1 MELIKKYVYAVT
13 QKLPEQQRADIE
25 KELTGLIEDMLDV
38 RTQGAE
44 VREKDVEEVLL
55 ELGEPA
61 ALAARYRGKERYL
74 ISPEH
79 FNPYVSVLK
88 VVLLSVI
95 IGITVASVIE
105 FFVEP
110 DQFVKQFAEY
120 LATLFAVSIQG
131 FAWVTIIFAVLEY
144 KGVPTSDNKGNANKH
159 WKPSDLP
166 SIPDAK
172 TRIKASEPIL
182 GIIFSILFLVLFTFA
197 IDLVGL
203 HRYTGG
209 QSMAVPVFDEEV
221 FRRYVP
227 FIWLITAIAILRDC
241 LKMITRK
248 WTAPIVVFHLLFN
261 VVSLILALV
270 MFSDPAIW
278 NPTFIMELV
287 NAGVIQEG
295 TDGFDTV
302 TTIWNSFQEG
312 LIVVIALITI
322 IDSVAVGLKLYRK

>member
-1 MELIKKYVYAVT
+1 MELIKRYVYAVT

-25 KELTGLIEDMLDV
+25 KELTSLIEDMLDV

-61 ALAARYRGKERYL
+61 ELAARYRGKERYL
-74 ISPEH
+74 ISPER
-79 FNPYVSVLK
+79 FDSYVSVLK
-88 VVLLSVI
+88 VVLLSVL
-95 IGITVASVIE
+95 IGITVVSVIE
-105 FFVEP
+105 FFMEP

-120 LATLFAVSIQG
+120 LVTLLTVSIQG
-131 FAWVTIIFAVLEY
+131 FAWVTIIFAILEY
-144 KGVPTSDNKGNANKH
+144 KGDVDSDNKVNANKL
-159 WKPSDLP
+159 WKPVDLP
-166 SIPDAK
+166 SIPDAR

-209 QSMAVPVFDEEV
+209 QSTTVPVFDEEV

-241 LKMITRK
+241 LKMIRRK
-248 WTAPIVVFHLLFN
+248 WTAPIVVFHLFFN
-261 VVSLILALV
+261 AVSLILALV
-270 MFSDPAIW
+270 MFSDPAVW
-278 NPTFIMELV
+278 NPTFIIELV
-287 NAGVIQEG
+287 NAGVIHEG
-295 TDGFDTV
+295 TEGFDTV
-302 TTIWNSFQEG
+302 TTIWNRFQEG
-312 LIVVIALITI
+312 LIYVIAFITI